1 MGVAKTDKDKVRKYQ
16 ILTIMASGY
25 GKRTDFSLYKVQGRG
40 GSGIKTA
47 KITDKTGALTN
58 AFLLNEESMSDRDI
72 IIISD
77 NGQVIRV
84 PFASISVL
92 GRDTQGVR
100 IMRFKDPEDRVAG
113 VTWA

>member
-1 MGVAKTDKDKVRKYQ
+1 
-16 ILTIMASGY
+16 
-25 GKRTDFSLYKVQGRG
+25 
-40 GSGIKTA
+40 
-47 KITDKTGALTN
+47 
-58 AFLLNEESMSDRDI
+58 MSDRDI

-77 NGQVIRV
+77 KGQVIRV
-84 PFASISVL
+84 PFKSVSVL